1 MKDIEARRRSVQ
13 SSCEGKTRVSHR
25 VIILISTSEVA
36 SKEKQPDRM
45 EEGKIIAGVYE
56 VVVGTTDPEPLIEYW
71 QQFGYHVECRGELQA
86 TEALKLYGVDS
97 NLKSIRLGH
106 QNADHGLIR
115 LFSWEK
121 PKNDGLQLSSMK
133 VLGNRWGAA
142 LTINMLKIEN
152 HLEEAKE
159 QQLPIVHIPSTRAE
173 IYPLKTRPKP
183 FIDRYPCV
191 RELFLIQPLTRQVF
205 FQRFDYQLPS
215 YGQVNEAS
223 FFQSSQITHVGMI
236 IADRQDYLRFYDEVL
251 GFRRS
256 RDEKSGASTYEN
268 LSSRLMFDLREHES
282 YATTDFDDPR
292 STPGDFQQMRS
303 GRLKIIR
310 FSDETQ
316 IEDKTSCGSPGSLGY
331 SLYTLRVD
339 SIQMC
344 RQRIEKSDATQ
355 LTEIMLNEFDEHSFT
370 FIAPDGYSW
379 TILQGT
385 NDGH

>member
-1 MKDIEARRRSVQ
+1 VQ
-13 SSCEGKTRVSHR
+13 RSCEGKTRESQL
-25 VIILISTSEVA
+25 VIILISENIVA
-36 SKEKQPDRM
+36 SKHTELNRM
-45 EEGKIIAGVYE
+45 EEGKIIGGVYE
-56 VVVGTTDPEPLIEYW
+56 VVVGTTDPQPLIEYW

-86 TEALKLYGVDS
+86 ADAFKLYGVDS
-97 NLKSIRLGH
+97 SLKSIRLGH

-115 LFSWEK
+115 LFGWEK
-121 PKNDGLQLSSMK
+121 PKNDGLQLASMK
-133 VLGNRWGAA
+133 IRGNRWGAA
-142 LTINMLKIEN
+142 LTTNMLKIEN

-183 FIDRYPCV
+183 FIDQYPCV

-205 FQRFDYQLPS
+205 FQRFDYQLPF
-215 YGQVNEAS
+215 YGQVNDAS
-223 FFQSSQITHVGMI
+223 FFQTSQITHVGMI
-236 IADRQDYLRFYDEVL
+236 ITDKQEYLRFYDEVL

-268 LSSRLMFDLREHES
+268 LSSRLMFDLQEHES

-292 STPGDFQQMRS
+292 STPADFQQMRS

-310 FSDETQ
+310 FSDQTQ
-316 IEDKTSCGSPGSLGY
+316 IEDRISCASPGSLGY
-331 SLYTLRVD
+331 SLYTLRV
-339 SIQMC
+339 SCIQTSH
-344 RQRIEKSDATQ
+344 RRIEKSDATQ
-355 LTEIMLNEFDEHSFT
+355 LTEIMPNEFGELSFS

-385 NDGH
+385 TDKN